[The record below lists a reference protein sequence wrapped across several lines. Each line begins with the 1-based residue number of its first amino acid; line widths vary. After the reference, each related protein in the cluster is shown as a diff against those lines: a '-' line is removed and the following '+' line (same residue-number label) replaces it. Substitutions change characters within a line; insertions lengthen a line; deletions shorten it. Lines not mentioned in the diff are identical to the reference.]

1 MKKSIPKMKMSTIN
15 NENKFDAHNLEH
27 LNKILTYNQKIVR
40 IFGTNE
46 DPWFCGRDVCEIL
59 EYENY
64 RKALMVHI
72 KEDCKNSL
80 KELIVVF
87 KSNHK
92 FFYNESQMCYINK
105 TGLNQLLLKNKTVNP
120 STLKGFL
127 ELPFIKGLN
136 LNMNIKH
143 IYKEQ
148 DCIGAI
154 IEAYQDYKCYKQF
167 RVGSYYIDLY
177 IPEHN
182 LAIECDEHNHRY
194 RDPENEKER
203 QQYIEDKLKCQFFR
217 FDPDSKNFNIYKL
230 IRDVENFL
238 KNKETQKLN
247 EDIEKLKIEN
257 KFLNGF
263 YNAVN
268 YPRSDDEEIDSLP

>member
-1 MKKSIPKMKMSTIN
+1 MKKSIRKNKMSTIN
-15 NENKFDAHNLEH
+15 NKNTFDAHNLEH
-27 LNKILTYNQKIVR
+27 LNKILTYNDKSVR

-46 DPWFCGRDVCEIL
+46 DPWFCGRDVCAIL
-59 EYENY
+59 EYSDYKQAINI
-64 RKALMVHI
+64 HI
-72 KEDCKNSL
+72 DDDNKNNLKNLCVSL
-80 KELIVVF
+80 

-92 FFYNESQMCYINK
+92 LHYNEERMCYINK
-105 TGLNQLLLKNKTVNP
+105 HGLNQLLLKSKTVNP

-143 IYKEQ
+143 TYKEQ
-148 DCIGAI
+148 DCIGSI
-154 IEAYQDYKCYKQF
+154 IEAYQDCKCYKQF

-182 LAIECDEHNHRY
+182 LAIECDEHNHRD
-194 RDPENEKER
+194 RDQEHEKER

-230 IRDVENFL
+230 VRNVENFL

-247 EDIEKLKIEN
+247 EEIEKLKIEN

-263 YNAVN
+263 YNTVN

>member
-1 MKKSIPKMKMSTIN
+1 
-15 NENKFDAHNLEH
+15 LEH
-27 LNKILTYNQKIVR
+27 LNKILTYNNKSVR

-59 EYENY
+59 KYSDYRRSLFDHVEDEN
-64 RKALMVHI
+64 K
-72 KEDCKNSL
+72 KSL
-80 KELIVVF
+80 KDLGVEF

-92 FFYNESQMCYINK
+92 FTHNEGQMCYINK
-105 TGLNQLLLKNKTVNP
+105 HGLNQLLLKSKTVNP
-120 STLKGFL
+120 STLKRFL

-143 IYKEQ
+143 TYKEQ

-154 IEAYQDYKCYKQF
+154 IEAYQDCKCYKQF

-182 LAIECDEHNHRY
+182 LAIECDEYNHRD
-194 RDPENEKER
+194 RDPEHEKER
-203 QQYIEDKLKCQFFR
+203 QKYIEDKLKCQFFR

-230 IRDVENFL
+230 IRDVGNFL
-238 KNKETQKLN
+238 TQKLLDENNKETQKLLDEN
-247 EDIEKLKIEN
+247 DKLKIEN
-257 KFLNGF
+257 KFLDGF

-268 YPRSDDEEIDSLP
+268 YPRSDNEEIDSLP

>member
-1 MKKSIPKMKMSTIN
+1 MATKK
-15 NENKFDAHNLEH
+15 NENTFDAHNLEH
-27 LNKILTYNQKIVR
+27 LNKILTYNSKSVR
-40 IFGTNE
+40 IIGTNE
-46 DPWFCGRDVCEIL
+46 DPWFCGRDVCKIL
-59 EYENY
+59 EYANY
-64 RKALMVHI
+64 RQSLYDNV
-72 KEDCKNSL
+72 EDDNKKSL
-80 KELIVVF
+80 KDLCVALF

-92 FFYNESQMCYINK
+92 FHYNEERMTYINK
-105 TGLNQLLLKNKTVNP
+105 TGLNQLLLKSKTVNP

-143 IYKEQ
+143 TYKEQ

-154 IEAYQDYKCYKQF
+154 IEAYQDCKCYKQF
-167 RVGSYYIDLY
+167 RVSSYFIDLY

-182 LAIECDEHNHRY
+182 LAIECDEHNHRD
-194 RDPENEKER
+194 RDQEHEKER

-238 KNKETQKLN
+238 KNKEMQKLN

-268 YPRSDDEEIDSLP
+268 YPRSDEEEIDSLP